1 MNQMKIKIFID
12 SSVIIAA
19 LLSSDGGSAK
29 IFKFCEAGIA
39 EGWISNTVIEEVD
52 RNIKRKFPELKLYF
66 YKLLKVAGIRISK
79 NPSKNMIREAEAWI
93 KDRYDAPILAAA
105 KLAKVDVVLTLD
117 IRHFIKD
124 TDVAKK
130 SGMQIMTPGEF
141 LNGFW
146 KVK

>member
-1 MNQMKIKIFID
+1 MKIKIFID
-12 SSVIIAA
+12 SSVVIAA

-29 IFKFCEAGIA
+29 IFKLCEAGIA

-52 RNIKRKFPELKLYF
+52 RNIKGKFAGLKLYF
-66 YKLLKVAGIRISK
+66 YQLLKAAGIKISK
-79 NPSKNMIREAEAWI
+79 NPSKDMIKKAEAWI
-93 KDRYDAPILAAA
+93 KDHNDAPILAAA
-105 KLAKVDVVLTLD
+105 KFAKVDVVLTLD

-141 LNGFW
+141 LKGFM
-146 KVK
+146 VA

>member
-1 MNQMKIKIFID
+1 MKIKIFID

-29 IFKFCEAGIA
+29 IFKLCEGGIA
-39 EGWISNTVIEEVD
+39 ESWISNTVMGEVA
-52 RNIKRKFPELKLYF
+52 RNIKRKFPELKPCF
-66 YKLLKVAGIRISK
+66 YQLLKTTGIKISK
-79 NPSKNMIREAEAWI
+79 NPSKNMMKEAESWI
-93 KDRYDAPILAAA
+93 KDKNDAPILAAA

-124 TDVAKK
+124 TDVARK

-141 LNGFW
+141 LRGFW
-146 KVK
+146 KIS